1 MIYNGEEKMKHKRSF
16 VLDEKD
22 DKAVELF
29 SELGM
34 PKNLAKTLMYISQV
48 EECRSA
54 DVEQG
59 ADLRQPE
66 VSVAMQ
72 ELRRRGWA
80 KKRDLKKEGK
90 GRPVHI
96 YKLTKPL
103 PQILKSFEDE
113 KMKQVDTI
121 KSDLSELQDIVK
133 QYKKVTV

>member
-1 MIYNGEEKMKHKRSF
+1 MKTKNSL

-22 DKAVELF
+22 DKAVQLF
-29 SELGM
+29 AELGM

-48 EECRSA
+48 DECRSA
-54 DVEQG
+54 EVEQG

-80 KKRDLKKEGK
+80 KKRDLKKKGK

-96 YKLTKPL
+96 YKLTKAL
-103 PQILKSFEDE
+103 PEILDNFEEE
-113 KMKQVDTI
+113 KMKHVETI
-121 KSDLSELQDIVK
+121 KNDLTDLQSLVK
-133 QYKKVTV
+133 QYRN

>member
-1 MIYNGEEKMKHKRSF
+1 MKRKRSF

-22 DKAVELF
+22 DKAVKLF
-29 SELGM
+29 AELGM

-48 EECRSA
+48 PECKSSE
-54 DVEQG
+54 VEQG

-72 ELRRRGWA
+72 EMRRRGWA
-80 KKRDLKKEGK
+80 KKRDLKKKGK

-103 PQILKSFEDE
+103 PDILKNFEKE
-113 KMKQVDTI
+113 KMQEVETI
-121 KSDLSELQDIVK
+121 KKDLTELHGLIK
-133 QYKKVTV
+133 NYK